1 MVIGSNYLL
10 LSFTLLQIVQG
21 KSIMRQDRLL
31 CIYTIGI
38 FELVPV
44 TQYVYL
50 NDTVTFECATNLTG
64 YTISFLFGTDPMDT
78 VTDLC
83 NGGKRTTFTATS
95 GINGTNIIC
104 LARMGIMTFN
114 TDAAYLYIQ
123 GMPMVRIIFYLYSQ
137 VLLIVL
143 VIFKGIS

>member
-1 MVIGSNYLL
+1 M
-10 LSFTLLQIVQG
+10 
-21 KSIMRQDRLL
+21 
-31 CIYTIGI
+31 
-38 FELVPV
+38 

-78 VTDLC
+78 ITDLS

-95 GINGTNIIC
+95 EINGTNIIC
-104 LARMGIMTFN
+104 LARMGIMIFN

-123 GMPMVRIIFYLYSQ
+123 GMPIVRIILG
-137 VLLIVL
+137 V
-143 VIFKGIS
+143 